1 MAAGARFCA
10 SCGRGVGERGAAAAG
25 SADRTPWVVA
35 GVSLAGLLGV
45 LLFTLVRQAP
55 ARAPDE
61 APDQG
66 EVGAVEPA
74 AESPPDLSTMSP
86 RERFNRLYNRI
97 MRGAEAGDQAGVT
110 RFTPMALMAYAQ
122 LDTVD
127 ADARFH
133 AALLQVHTGNADG
146 AKALGDTVLSQTPG
160 HLFGYVILGT
170 VARWKKDEPALRR
183 AYAGFLQHY
192 DAEMKAGRAE
202 YEEHTRSLE
211 DFRKA
216 ALAAKEPPAGS

>member
-1 MAAGARFCA
+1 M
-10 SCGRGVGERGAAAAG
+10 
-25 SADRTPWVVA
+25 A
-35 GVSLAGLLGV
+35 GVSLAGLLGL

-55 ARAPDE
+55 ARAPDG

-74 AESPPDLSTMSP
+74 GESPPDLSTMSP

-97 MRGAEAGDQAGVT
+97 MRGAEAGDQASVT

>member
-1 MAAGARFCA
+1 
-10 SCGRGVGERGAAAAG
+10 
-25 SADRTPWVVA
+25 
-35 GVSLAGLLGV
+35 
-45 LLFTLVRQAP
+45 
-55 ARAPDE
+55 
-61 APDQG
+61 
-66 EVGAVEPA
+66 
-74 AESPPDLSTMSP
+74 MSP

-97 MRGAEAGDQAGVT
+97 MRGAEAGDQPTVT

-122 LDTVD
+122 LDTID

-146 AKALGDTVLSQTPG
+146 AGPRRHRPAPDPRTPVR
-160 HLFGYVILGT
+160 YVILGT

-192 DAEMKAGRAE
+192 DAEMKARRAE

-211 DFRKA
+211 DFRRA
-216 ALAAKEPPAGS
+216 ALAPRIPCRFLIDRSRRGRFRHFAG